1 MLTALIEIKGTGT
14 GRVLRTGGTE
24 NARDDWRGCAD
35 RKEAHVPD
43 DAKRP
48 EAAPPLDPPACATCA
63 VRHRSL
69 CAALTSEE
77 IAGLN
82 RISQRRNFA
91 SGEVVALE
99 GDETFAHGNV
109 VSGVAKLVRGLEDGR
124 EQIVGLLFPSDF
136 MGRPLA
142 PGQGAPHTIQAA
154 TKLELC
160 VFPREPFDA
169 LIADHPALER
179 KLLERTLGELD
190 AARDWMLLLGRK
202 TAAERVATFLHTI
215 ARRSR
220 EVGCEP
226 AAGFDLPLTRQ
237 DMADFIGLT
246 IETVS
251 RQVTKLRKDGVI
263 VLEGN
268 RRIARVDM
276 ARLAARASLR

>member
-1 MLTALIEIKGTGT
+1 M
-14 GRVLRTGGTE
+14 
-24 NARDDWRGCAD
+24 
-35 RKEAHVPD
+35 PD
-43 DAKRP
+43 DANRP
-48 EAAPPLDPPACATCA
+48 EAARPLDPPACATCA

-82 RISQRRNFA
+82 RISQRRSFA
-91 SGEVVALE
+91 AGEVVALE

-142 PGQGAPHTIQAA
+142 AGGDAPHTIQAA
-154 TKLELC
+154 TALEMC
-160 VFPREPFDA
+160 VFPRRPFDA
-169 LIADHPALER
+169 LIVEHPVLER

-220 EVGCEP
+220 EVGCGPGQEGWE
-226 AAGFDLPLTRQ
+226 GFDIPLTRQ

-276 ARLAARASLR
+276 GRLAARAALR

>member
-1 MLTALIEIKGTGT
+1 M
-14 GRVLRTGGTE
+14 
-24 NARDDWRGCAD
+24 
-35 RKEAHVPD
+35 PD
-43 DAKRP
+43 DATRDP
-48 EAAPPLDPPACATCA
+48 EPVTEPVTEPVIEPIACATCA

-69 CAALTSEE
+69 CAALTSAE

-82 RISQRRNFA
+82 RISQRRRFGA
-91 SGEVVALE
+91 GEIVALE
-99 GDETFAHGNV
+99 GDDAFAHGNV

-142 PGQGAPHTIQAA
+142 PGTGTPHTIQAA
-154 TKLELC
+154 TVVEMC
-160 VFPREPFDA
+160 VFPRRPFDA
-169 LIADHPALER
+169 LIAEHPSLER

-220 EVGCEP
+220 EVGCGPGQEGWE
-226 AAGFDLPLTRQ
+226 GFDIPLTRQ

-276 ARLAARASLR
+276 GRLAARAALR